1 MKTSRAGLYALISL
15 MTFIWSVNYV
25 AAKLALRWFPP
36 LLFAPLRSIFA
47 AAFLLPIYWWM
58 RKRRVDDAPWTRR
71 EIWTLAALGICGIT
85 LNQVFFIFGMSMTSV
100 AHAAL
105 LIAIGPV
112 FVMLLAAMRGQE
124 RLTGRKAAG
133 MALAI
138 SGVVALQLT
147 PGRDEGASALGD
159 LFILLAAF
167 SFALFTVFG
176 KEATSRHDALT
187 VNTVGYAAGALA
199 GMPLLVW
206 AGRTFDFG
214 AVSAGG
220 WTMMVYMALFPSV
233 LCYMI
238 FYHALTRI
246 DASRVAAFSYAQ
258 PVIAS
263 LTGLAVLGEPVTLPV
278 ALGGMLVL
286 SGVWLTGRR

>member
-15 MTFIWSVNYV
+15 MTFIWGVNYV
-25 AAKLALRWFPP
+25 AAKLSLRWFPP

-47 AAFLLPIYWWM
+47 ALFLLPIYWWM
-58 RKRRVDDAPWTRR
+58 RRGKVDEAPWTRR

-112 FVMLLAAMRGQE
+112 FVMLVAAMRGQE
-124 RLTGRKAAG
+124 KLTGRKLVG
-133 MALAI
+133 MLTAI
-138 SGVVALQLT
+138 SGVAALQLA
-147 PGRDEGASALGD
+147 PGRAAGSSALGD
-159 LFILLAAF
+159 LFVLMASL

-176 KEATSRHDALT
+176 KEATLRHDAVT

-206 AGRTFDFG
+206 GGWGFDFG
-214 AVSAGG
+214 AVGAGG
-220 WTMMVYMALFPSV
+220 WTMMIYMALFPSV

-263 LTGLAVLGEPVTLPV
+263 LTGLAVLSEPVTLPV
-278 ALGGMLVL
+278 ATGGILVL

>member
-1 MKTSRAGLYALISL
+1 MTRSRAGLYGLIGF
-15 MTFIWSVNYV
+15 MTFIWGVNYV
-25 AAKLALRWFPP
+25 AAKLSLRSFPP
-36 LLFAPLRSIFA
+36 LLFAPLRTLLA
-47 AAFLLPIYWWM
+47 AVFLFPIYGWM
-58 RKRRVDDAPWTRR
+58 RKRRPHGAPWTRK
-71 EIWTLAALGICGIT
+71 EVWTLIVLGVCGIT
-85 LNQVFFIFGMSMTSV
+85 LNQTAFIIGMNNTSV

-105 LIAIGPV
+105 LIAMGPV

-124 RLTGRKAAG
+124 TITARKAAG
-133 MALAI
+133 MGLAI
-138 SGVVALQLT
+138 CGVAALQVV
-147 PGRDEGASALGD
+147 PGRAEGSSALGD
-159 LFILLAAF
+159 LFILIGAF
-167 SFALFTVFG
+167 FFSLFTVFG
-176 KEATSRHDALT
+176 KEVTSRHDAVT

-199 GMPLLVW
+199 GLPLMFW
-206 AGRTFDFG
+206 AGHGFDF
-214 AVSAGG
+214 ASVSAAG

-233 LCYMI
+233 LCYLI
-238 FYHALTRI
+238 FYYALTRI